1 MYCPN
6 CATTAADGQRFCR
19 KCGANLGAIL
29 DAIEN
34 KRGALDFDSLKNDLR
49 DLGVS
54 LRAGFEEAKIGFN
67 QGIKRTHRFQS
78 TPGAQQPSEIK
89 ATVERTVENAVERAV
104 ERGVERAVE
113 WHTPSPDTKPVP
125 IPVKLKNV
133 RGGSTRRHSLAA
145 ATLSIF
151 GGGAMSATLFYLL
164 RTADESGFLA
174 NIERII
180 NAQNPDLGGLTG
192 LTPIFKALWI
202 IGLLPV
208 AKGFAHLINGI
219 FFAAKPEP
227 EAKEVVL
234 TVPYSV
240 KVRAVS
246 APVTPSQSV
255 VTDIPERDTNDL
267 QDEPLV
273 QPPPSVTEEETIR
286 LGTGNTERM

>member
-1 MYCPN
+1 MFCPK
-6 CATTAADGQRFCR
+6 CASPAAAGQRFCR
-19 KCGANLGAIL
+19 SCGANLGAIL
-29 DAIEN
+29 DAFEN

-78 TPGAQQPSEIK
+78 TPGAQQSEIK

-104 ERGVERAVE
+104 ERGVERAVD
-113 WHTPSPDTKPVP
+113 WGKPSPDTKPVP

-133 RGGSTRRHSLAA
+133 KGGSTRRHSLAA
-145 ATLSIF
+145 ATVSIF
-151 GGGAMSATLFYLL
+151 GGGATSAILFYLL

-180 NAQNPDLGGLTG
+180 NAQNPDLGGVTG
-192 LTPIFKALWI
+192 LTPIFNALWI

-219 FFAAKPEP
+219 FFAVKPEP

-240 KVRAVS
+240 KVKAVA
-246 APVTPSQSV
+246 APVTPSQV
-255 VTDIPERDTNDL
+255 VTDIPERDTNEL
-267 QDEPLV
+267 QEEPAV
-273 QPPPSVTEEETIR
+273 QPPLSVTEEETIR
-286 LGTGNTERM
+286 LGTAKNERM